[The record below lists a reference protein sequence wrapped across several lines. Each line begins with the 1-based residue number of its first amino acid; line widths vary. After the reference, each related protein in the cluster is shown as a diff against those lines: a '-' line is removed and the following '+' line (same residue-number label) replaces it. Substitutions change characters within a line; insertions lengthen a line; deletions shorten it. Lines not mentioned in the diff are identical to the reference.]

1 QNFAPPTLEGFLR
14 LFDDFDYGDVGSGHS
29 MLAAH
34 VNSQFDPSRAPP
46 GKATLTLFGFAPFDL
61 RGGASWAARKV
72 DIGRWMRAQY
82 AQHVSNLDER
92 NVLGWSFHTPAD
104 MVEDSPTFQRG
115 DVGGVGKFFFQIG
128 GHRPTPELAQYAVPG
143 VK

>member
-1 QNFAPPTLEGFLR
+1 NTKTAGFGIMTQHYALNQPPKYHAGDEAGRAALQNFAPPTLEGFLR

-61 RGGASWAARKV
+61 RGGASWAGRKA
-72 DIGRWMRAQY
+72 DIGRWMRAQ
-82 AQHVSNLDER
+82 
-92 NVLGWSFHTPAD
+92 
-104 MVEDSPTFQRG
+104 
-115 DVGGVGKFFFQIG
+115 
-128 GHRPTPELAQYAVPG
+128 
-143 VK
+143 